1 MQEKADSEK
10 EEVGSNEAPLDKGLK
25 TKTNSLPFSVESL
38 ISKKT
43 TCRTVY
49 TAGPGLVL
57 PKPVAE
63 QMGQFSSPRTFFAE
77 KNKLPSENFP
87 SASDSLNEDNEDFS
101 DKEQSTWF
109 RTSSFSSPPRKYKLL
124 VLKALGHFIYLN
136 STWGENMA
144 LSAIGFCMDCM
155 ALRKYRLISDR

>member
-1 MQEKADSEK
+1 MAPYTCRMNSSQGSPSHEVKVQERADSEK
-10 EEVGSNEAPLDKGLK
+10 EEVGPNEATLDKGLK

-49 TAGPGLVL
+49 TAAGPGLVL

-109 RTSSFSSPPRKYKLL
+109 RTSSFSSPPRKLKL
-124 VLKALGHFIYLN
+124 
-136 STWGENMA
+136 
-144 LSAIGFCMDCM
+144 FCC
-155 ALRKYRLISDR
+155 KS